1 MFKLEIKIIALK
13 HKSLSTRNPLKMY
26 TDLLSKVYLNQFLGY
41 LEDILFIFYI
51 CRIVQI
57 YSIITALPH

>member
-13 HKSLSTRNPLKMY
+13 HKFLSTRNPLKMFIN
-26 TDLLSKVYLNQFLGY
+26 LLSKVYLNLFLGY